1 MLTLKS
7 QLTCSYCSRIVKNPI
22 LLPCDD
28 SICGEH
34 LSETN
39 VVKEN
44 KIRCKECNKE
54 FEVTCDEFRTI
65 KSLNKLIESQSYL
78 SGEERSLKQELEDK
92 IRKFFQFYDDFVQ
105 TREKIDSVVFEYF
118 QEMRNQIDEHREK
131 LKEKIDEIAL
141 AMIDRTKTC
150 EEEQLN
156 SIKEKLFENS
166 SFDET
171 KSLLTELNQI
181 EETFRYPNLLIE
193 TIKEM
198 QRKQDE
204 SLRDIQS
211 KLNEINQVK
220 DNLKASN
227 EFQPNLSFFDQE
239 DQTSLF
245 GSIKLFENQSNVN
258 SLKCEILNNQQQY
271 FDLIKLCEFSPND
284 KWSILYRGTR
294 DGFGSDVFHSKCD
307 GLTNTLTLF
316 KAKQSSYIFGGFC
329 IGRLGQF
336 NEMQI

>member
-1 MLTLKS
+1 
-7 QLTCSYCSRIVKNPI
+7 
-22 LLPCDD
+22 
-28 SICGEH
+28 
-34 LSETN
+34 
-39 VVKEN
+39 
-44 KIRCKECNKE
+44 
-54 FEVTCDEFRTI
+54 
-65 KSLNKLIESQSYL
+65 
-78 SGEERSLKQELEDK
+78 
-92 IRKFFQFYDDFVQ
+92 
-105 TREKIDSVVFEYF
+105 
-118 QEMRNQIDEHREK
+118 
-131 LKEKIDEIAL
+131 
-141 AMIDRTKTC
+141 MIDRTNKC
-150 EEEQLN
+150 QEKQLN

-181 EETFRYPNLLIE
+181 EETFRNPNLLIE

-245 GSIKLFENQSNVN
+245 GSIKLLENQSNVN

-284 KWSILYRGTR
+284 KWSLLYRGTR

-307 GLTNTLTLF
+307 GHTNTLTLF
-316 KAKQSSYIFGGFC
+316 KAKQSSYIFGGFASVDWDSSMKC
-329 IGRLGQF
+329 KSDPNAFLFSLTNKDNTPMKMKVDLNYEDRAIRCDSELGPSFGFDVNVVNNANTSIDSYSRLGDSYSHPQYRF
-336 NEMQI
+336 GTKEAEAFLAGSKYFQLDEIEVYLKE